1 MKKYL
6 FALDLDGTLLYDH
19 QTITESTKAYLRK
32 LVADGH
38 QIVIAT
44 GRPFRSSERFHQE
57 LGLTTPI
64 INYNGGLVTSK
75 HDDTFKPYSIT
86 INRKHILDI
95 FNNNLD
101 HIENCFGEVEDDI
114 YLYQHTEE
122 VDPLL
127 HNFNGARLFVGDLN
141 EILKDDT
148 NGFLI
153 IAKKGK
159 AKHIEDY
166 VAKHLKGQV
175 LSRNWGAFYNY
186 VIELYTPVTNKG
198 RGLKYVAEHLNIKPE
213 NIVAFGDAHND
224 IEMLNYAGHGVA
236 MKNAQDNLKEHAD
249 AITDYTNLEDGLIK
263 YIQKFLE
270 NN

>member
-19 QTITESTKAYLRK
+19 ETITENTKAYLK
-32 LVADGH
+32 QLIKEGH
-38 QIVIAT
+38 QVVIAT
-44 GRPFRSSERFHQE
+44 GRPFRSTERFHQE
-57 LGLTTPI
+57 LGLKTPV

-75 HDDTFKPYSIT
+75 HDDNFQPYSIT
-86 INRKHILDI
+86 IDRKHILDI
-95 FNNNLD
+95 FNNNKN

-114 YLYQHTEE
+114 YLYQHTEA

-141 EILKDDT
+141 EILMHDT

-153 IAKKGK
+153 IAKKGQAK
-159 AKHIEDY
+159 AIENY
-166 VAKHLKGQV
+166 VEHNLQGKV
-175 LSRNWGAFYNY
+175 LCRNWGAFYNY
-186 VIELYTPVTNKG
+186 VIELYTPQTNKG
-198 RGLKYVAEHLNIKPE
+198 RGLKYVAEHLGINPD

-224 IEMLNYAGHGVA
+224 IEMLKYAGHGVA
-236 MKNAQDNLKEHAD
+236 MKNAQDELKAHAD
-249 AITDYTNLEDGLIK
+249 AVTDYTNLEDGLIK
-263 YIQKFLE
+263 YIQKYLE